1 MPRRRPREIHR
12 QQGLLTPSWLGYAP
26 WAVLTA
32 HCLLAIA
39 YNLAT
44 PFGNNGYPN
53 TPDEGAHFQYV
64 AYVARE
70 WRLPKFEGYAGVGY
84 EAHQP
89 PLYYFLAAVVY
100 ALTGGEGKAVRLLST
115 ACSAGVVWLVWLTLR
130 RLAPERPLLALAGMG
145 FAAFLPMHIA
155 IGSAVGNDALTNL
168 LFAAV
173 LYALLTNLHNATAST
188 TAPENSNPLLKVPP
202 ARRGNRADSVP
213 PAKREESEKRDTH
226 DSVPLAKRGEPSPH
240 SVPLAKRG
248 EPSPHSV
255 PLAKR
260 GEPAGG
266 GRLYQLFL
274 LPILTGLTLLT
285 KATGVLLIPIML
297 LGVIVAARL
306 QSGRWGA
313 AFGAATL
320 ALVITLLVS
329 GWWLVRNYILYGD
342 PLLQRT
348 FLEVFAG
355 TAKAQDFINQGMTW
369 GQYTQLVADW
379 TFRSF
384 WFAYG
389 APETARTGLP
399 NFLPSSVYLG
409 LGALTLGAAVGFA
422 LRLREPLPLWARVWL
437 LLAGLCLVLTLVSF
451 VLFVRVFFQTQG
463 RYFYPALLPISVFWA
478 LGWERL
484 VPERYR
490 PTALLGITGVLL
502 ALALGCLRYLG

>member
-12 QQGLLTPSWLGYAP
+12 QQGLLTSSWLGYAP
-26 WAVLTA
+26 WVVLAA
-32 HCLLAIA
+32 HSLLAIA

-115 ACSAGVVWLVWLTLR
+115 LCSAGVVWLVWLTLR
-130 RLAPERPLLALAGMG
+130 RLAPERPLLALTGMG

-168 LFAAV
+168 LFAATLFGLLV
-173 LYALLTNLHNATAST
+173 NLSNTAELYPPPDLPRQRGRNPDSLPVDGEGRGGGKGGEYLHWLRI
-188 TAPENSNPLLKVPP
+188 PLLV
-202 ARRGNRADSVP
+202 
-213 PAKREESEKRDTH
+213 
-226 DSVPLAKRGEPSPH
+226 
-240 SVPLAKRG
+240 
-248 EPSPHSV
+248 
-255 PLAKR
+255 
-260 GEPAGG
+260 
-266 GRLYQLFL
+266 
-274 LPILTGLTLLT
+274 GLTILT

-297 LGVIVAARL
+297 LGVIVAAQL
-306 QSGRWGA
+306 QSGRWA
-313 AFGAATL
+313 RALGAATL
-320 ALVITLLVS
+320 ALVMTLLVS
-329 GWWLVRNYILYGD
+329 GWWLARNYILYGD

-355 TAKAQDFINQGMTW
+355 TAKAQDFINQGLSW
-369 GQYTQLVADW
+369 GQYARLVADW

-389 APETARTGLP
+389 MPETARTGLP
-399 NFLPSSVYLG
+399 NFLPDSVYLG
-409 LGALTLGAAVGFA
+409 LGVLTLGAAVGFV
-422 LRLREPLPLWARVWL
+422 LRLREPSPSWARVWL
-437 LLAGLCLVLTLVSF
+437 LLAGLCLLLTLVSF

-478 LGWERL
+478 IGWERL

>member
-1 MPRRRPREIHR
+1 MPRRQSGEIHR

-26 WAVLTA
+26 WVVLAA
-32 HCLLAIA
+32 HSLLAIA

-115 ACSAGVVWLVWLTLR
+115 LCSAGVVWLVWLTLR
-130 RLAPERPLLALAGMG
+130 RLAPERPLLALTGMG

-173 LYALLTNLHNATAST
+173 LYALLVNLRDVGAHG
-188 TAPENSNPLLKVPP
+188 APTLKDAEAHSSPTQAVRDVG
-202 ARRGNRADSVP
+202 AHGRA
-213 PAKREESEKRDTH
+213 
-226 DSVPLAKRGEPSPH
+226 PH
-240 SVPLAKRG
+240 SR
-248 EPSPHSV
+248 
-255 PLAKR
+255 
-260 GEPAGG
+260 
-266 GRLYQLFL
+266 L
-274 LPILTGLTLLT
+274 LPSLLTDGLRLLTIPVLVGLAILT
-285 KATGVLLIPIML
+285 KATGILLIPIML

-306 QSGRWGA
+306 QSGRWA
-313 AFGAATL
+313 RALGAATL
-320 ALVITLLVS
+320 ALVMTLLIS
-329 GWWLVRNYILYGD
+329 GWWLARNYILYGD

-348 FLEVFAG
+348 FVEVFAG

-369 GQYTQLVADW
+369 GQYAQLVADW

-409 LGALTLGAAVGFA
+409 LGVLTLGAAMGFV
-422 LRLREPLPLWARVWL
+422 LRLREPSPLWARVWL

-490 PTALLGITGVLL
+490 QTALLGITGVLL

>member
-1 MPRRRPREIHR
+1 MPRRRPREIPR

-26 WAVLTA
+26 WVILTA

-89 PLYYFLAAVVY
+89 PLYYFLAAAVY
-100 ALTGGEGKAVRLLST
+100 TLAGGEGKAVRLLST
-115 ACSAGVVWLVWLTLR
+115 LCSAGVVWLVWLTLR
-130 RLAPERPLLALAGMG
+130 RLAPERPLLALTGMG

-173 LYALLTNLHNATAST
+173 LYGLLVNLRNARAFEALTSSPSPTARKRDVGAHGCAPLLT
-188 TAPENSNPLLKVPP
+188 VP
-202 ARRGNRADSVP
+202 V
-213 PAKREESEKRDTH
+213 
-226 DSVPLAKRGEPSPH
+226 LAG
-240 SVPLAKRG
+240 LA
-248 EPSPHSV
+248 V
-255 PLAKR
+255 
-260 GEPAGG
+260 
-266 GRLYQLFL
+266 
-274 LPILTGLTLLT
+274 LT
-285 KATGVLLIPIML
+285 KATGILLIPLML
-297 LGVIVAARL
+297 LGIL
-306 QSGRWGA
+306 LWGWMRYRSLVPGLSMG
-313 AFGAATL
+313 FL
-320 ALVITLLVS
+320 ALLLTLSIS
-329 GWWLVRNYILYGD
+329 GWWLVRNYILYDD

-355 TAKAQDFINQGMTW
+355 TAKAEDFLNRGMTW
-369 GQYTQLVADW
+369 GQYAQLVADW

-389 APETARTGLP
+389 VPETARTGLP
-399 NFLPSSVYLG
+399 NFLPGSVYLG
-409 LGALTLGAAVGFA
+409 LGALMLGAVVGFV
-422 LRLREPLPLWARVWL
+422 LCLREPSPAWARMWL
-437 LLAGLCLVLTLVSF
+437 LLAGLCLLLTLVSF

>member
-1 MPRRRPREIHR
+1 MPRRRPREIPR

-26 WAVLTA
+26 WVVLAA
-32 HCLLAIA
+32 HSLLAIA

-89 PLYYFLAAVVY
+89 PLYYFLAAAIY

-115 ACSAGVVWLVWLTLR
+115 LCSAGVVWLVWLTLR
-130 RLAPERPLLALAGMG
+130 RLAPERPLLALTGMG

-173 LYALLTNLHNATAST
+173 LYGLLVNLSNTAELYPPPDLPRQRGRNPDSL
-188 TAPENSNPLLKVPP
+188 PVDGEGRGGGKGGEYLHWLRIPLLV
-202 ARRGNRADSVP
+202 
-213 PAKREESEKRDTH
+213 
-226 DSVPLAKRGEPSPH
+226 
-240 SVPLAKRG
+240 
-248 EPSPHSV
+248 
-255 PLAKR
+255 
-260 GEPAGG
+260 
-266 GRLYQLFL
+266 
-274 LPILTGLTLLT
+274 GLTILT
-285 KATGVLLIPIML
+285 KATGILLIPITL

-306 QSGRWGA
+306 QSGRWA
-313 AFGAATL
+313 RALGAATL
-320 ALVITLLVS
+320 ALVMTLLVS
-329 GWWLVRNYILYGD
+329 GWWLARNYILYGD

-355 TAKAQDFINQGMTW
+355 TAKAQDFLNQGMTW
-369 GQYTQLVADW
+369 GQYAQLVADW

-389 APETARTGLP
+389 APETARIGLP

-409 LGALTLGAAVGFA
+409 LGVLTLGAAVGIA
-422 LRLREPLPLWARVWL
+422 LRLREPSPLWARVWL
-437 LLAGLCLVLTLVSF
+437 LLAGVCLLLTLVSF

>member
-1 MPRRRPREIHR
+1 MPRRRPREIPR

-26 WAVLTA
+26 GVALAA
-32 HCLLAIA
+32 HSLLAIA

-70 WRLPKFEGYAGVGY
+70 WRLPKFEGYEGVGY

-89 PLYYFLAAVVY
+89 PLYYFLAAAIY

-115 ACSAGVVWLVWLTLR
+115 LCSAGVVWLVWRTLR
-130 RLAPERPLLALAGMG
+130 RLAPERPLVALAGMG

-168 LFAAV
+168 LFAAT
-173 LYALLTNLHNATAST
+173 LYGLLVNLSNTAELYPPPDLPRQRGRNPDSL
-188 TAPENSNPLLKVPP
+188 PVDGEGRGGGKGGEYLHWLRIPLLV
-202 ARRGNRADSVP
+202 
-213 PAKREESEKRDTH
+213 
-226 DSVPLAKRGEPSPH
+226 
-240 SVPLAKRG
+240 
-248 EPSPHSV
+248 
-255 PLAKR
+255 
-260 GEPAGG
+260 
-266 GRLYQLFL
+266 
-274 LPILTGLTLLT
+274 GLTILT
-285 KATGVLLIPIML
+285 KATGILLIPITL
-297 LGVIVAARL
+297 LGVIIIARQ
-306 QSGRWGA
+306 QSGRWAPALGM
-313 AFGAATL
+313 ATL
-320 ALVITLLVS
+320 ALLATLLMS
-329 GWWLVRNYILYGD
+329 GWWLVRNYLLYGD

-369 GQYTQLVADW
+369 GQYAQLVADW

-389 APETARTGLP
+389 MPETARTGLP
-399 NFLPSSVYLG
+399 NFLPDSVYLG
-409 LGALTLGAAVGFA
+409 LSALTLGAVMGFV
-422 LRLREPLPLWARVWL
+422 LRLREPLPLWVRVWL

-490 PTALLGITGVLL
+490 PTALLGLTGVLL
-502 ALALGCLRYLG
+502 ALALGCLRYLE

>member
-1 MPRRRPREIHR
+1 MPRRRPREIQR

-26 WAVLTA
+26 WVVLAA
-32 HCLLAIA
+32 HSLLAIA

-100 ALTGGEGKAVRLLST
+100 ALTGGEGKAMRLLST
-115 ACSAGVVWLVWLTLR
+115 LCSAGVVWLVWLTLR
-130 RLAPERPLLALAGMG
+130 RLAPERPLLALTGMG

-173 LYALLTNLHNATAST
+173 LYALLVHLSRAS
-188 TAPENSNPLLKVPP
+188 
-202 ARRGNRADSVP
+202 G
-213 PAKREESEKRDTH
+213 SEALT
-226 DSVPLAKRGEPSPH
+226 PSPSPTLWERGVGAH
-240 SVPLAKRG
+240 RCAPLSA
-248 EPSPHSV
+248 
-255 PLAKR
+255 
-260 GEPAGG
+260 
-266 GRLYQLFL
+266 FL
-274 LPILTGLTLLT
+274 LSRFAGEGVGGEGKTRLLLLPVLTGLTLLT
-285 KATGVLLIPIML
+285 KATGILLIPIML

-306 QSGRWGA
+306 QSGRWA
-313 AFGAATL
+313 RALGAATL
-320 ALVITLLVS
+320 ALVMTLLVS
-329 GWWLVRNYILYGD
+329 GWWLARNYILYGD

-355 TAKAQDFINQGMTW
+355 TAKAQDFINQGLSW
-369 GQYTQLVADW
+369 GQYARLVADW

-389 APETARTGLP
+389 MPETARTGLP
-399 NFLPSSVYLG
+399 NFLPDSVYLG
-409 LGALTLGAAVGFA
+409 LGVLTLGAAVGFV
-422 LRLREPLPLWARVWL
+422 LRLREPSPSWARVWL
-437 LLAGLCLVLTLVSF
+437 LLAGLCLLLTLVSF

-478 LGWERL
+478 IGWERL

>member
-1 MPRRRPREIHR
+1 MPRRRSGEIHR
-12 QQGLLTPSWLGYAP
+12 QQGLLTSSWLGYAP

-115 ACSAGVVWLVWLTLR
+115 LCSAGVVWLVWLTLR
-130 RLAPERPLLALAGMG
+130 RLTPERPLLALAGMG

-168 LFAAV
+168 LFAAT
-173 LYALLTNLHNATAST
+173 LYGLLVNLSNTAELYPPPDLPRQRGRNPDSL
-188 TAPENSNPLLKVPP
+188 PVDGEGRGGGKGGEYLHWLRIPLLV
-202 ARRGNRADSVP
+202 
-213 PAKREESEKRDTH
+213 
-226 DSVPLAKRGEPSPH
+226 
-240 SVPLAKRG
+240 
-248 EPSPHSV
+248 
-255 PLAKR
+255 
-260 GEPAGG
+260 
-266 GRLYQLFL
+266 
-274 LPILTGLTLLT
+274 GLTILT
-285 KATGVLLIPIML
+285 KATGVLLIPITL

-306 QSGRWGA
+306 QSGRWA
-313 AFGAATL
+313 RALGAATL
-320 ALVITLLVS
+320 ALLATLLIS
-329 GWWLVRNYILYGD
+329 GWWLVRNYLLYGD

-355 TAKAQDFINQGMTW
+355 TAKARDFLNQGMTW
-369 GQYTQLVADW
+369 GQYAQLVADW
-379 TFRSF
+379 TFSSF

-422 LRLREPLPLWARVWL
+422 LRLREPSPLWARVWL

-502 ALALGCLRYLG
+502 ALSLGCLRYLG

>member
-1 MPRRRPREIHR
+1 MPRRRSGEIHR
-12 QQGLLTPSWLGYAP
+12 QQGLLTSSWLGYAP
-26 WAVLTA
+26 WVVLAA
-32 HCLLAIA
+32 HSLLAIA

-115 ACSAGVVWLVWLTLR
+115 LCSAGVVWLVWLTLR
-130 RLAPERPLLALAGMG
+130 RLTPERPLLALAGMG

-168 LFAAV
+168 LFAAT
-173 LYALLTNLHNATAST
+173 LYGLLVNLSNTAELYPPPDLPRQRGRNPDSL
-188 TAPENSNPLLKVPP
+188 PVDGEGRGGGKGGEYLHWLRIPLLV
-202 ARRGNRADSVP
+202 
-213 PAKREESEKRDTH
+213 
-226 DSVPLAKRGEPSPH
+226 
-240 SVPLAKRG
+240 
-248 EPSPHSV
+248 
-255 PLAKR
+255 
-260 GEPAGG
+260 
-266 GRLYQLFL
+266 
-274 LPILTGLTLLT
+274 GLTILT

-306 QSGRWGA
+306 QSGRWA
-313 AFGAATL
+313 RALGAATL

-329 GWWLVRNYILYGD
+329 GWWLVRNYMLYGD

-355 TAKAQDFINQGMTW
+355 TAKARDFLNQGMTW
-369 GQYTQLVADW
+369 GQYAQLVADW

-389 APETARTGLP
+389 APDTARTGLP

-422 LRLREPLPLWARVWL
+422 LRLREPSPLWARVWL

>member
-26 WAVLTA
+26 WVVLAA
-32 HCLLAIA
+32 HSLLAIA

-89 PLYYFLAAVVY
+89 PLYYFLAAAIY

-115 ACSAGVVWLVWLTLR
+115 LCSAGVVWLVWLTLR

-168 LFAAV
+168 LFAAT
-173 LYALLTNLHNATAST
+173 LYGLLVNLSNTAELYPPPDLPRQRGRNPDSL
-188 TAPENSNPLLKVPP
+188 PVDGEGRGGGKGGEYLHWLRIPLLV
-202 ARRGNRADSVP
+202 
-213 PAKREESEKRDTH
+213 
-226 DSVPLAKRGEPSPH
+226 
-240 SVPLAKRG
+240 
-248 EPSPHSV
+248 
-255 PLAKR
+255 
-260 GEPAGG
+260 
-266 GRLYQLFL
+266 
-274 LPILTGLTLLT
+274 GLTILT
-285 KATGVLLIPIML
+285 KATGILLIPITL

-306 QSGRWGA
+306 QSGRWA
-313 AFGAATL
+313 RALGAATL

-329 GWWLVRNYILYGD
+329 GWWLVRNYMLYGD

-355 TAKAQDFINQGMTW
+355 TAKAQDFLNQGMTW
-369 GQYTQLVADW
+369 GQYAQLVADW

-399 NFLPSSVYLG
+399 NFLLGSVYLG
-409 LGALTLGAAVGFA
+409 LGALTLGAVVGFV
-422 LRLREPLPLWARVWL
+422 LRLREPSPLWARVWL
-437 LLAGLCLVLTLVSF
+437 LLAGLCLLLTLVSF

-478 LGWERL
+478 LGWEQL

-490 PTALLGITGVLL
+490 QTALLGITGVLL

>member
-26 WAVLTA
+26 WVVLAA
-32 HCLLAIA
+32 HSLLAIA

-70 WRLPKFEGYAGVGY
+70 WRLPKFEGYEGVGY

-115 ACSAGVVWLVWLTLR
+115 LCSAGVVWLVWLTLR
-130 RLAPERPLLALAGMG
+130 RLAPERPLLALTGMG

-202 ARRGNRADSVP
+202 AGRGNRADSVP
-213 PAKREESEKRDTH
+213 PAKREEPEKRDTH
-226 DSVPLAKRGEPSPH
+226 A

-297 LGVIVAARL
+297 LGVIIVARVAVGALGACAWRGDACAGDNTAGQRLVARAQL
-306 QSGRWGA
+306 YSLRRPATAAHLSGSVRGHGEGAGLSQSGHDLGA
-313 AFGAATL
+313 VRAVGGGLDFPQF
-320 ALVITLLVS
+320 
-329 GWWLVRNYILYGD
+329 LVRL
-342 PLLQRT
+342 R
-348 FLEVFAG
+348 
-355 TAKAQDFINQGMTW
+355 
-369 GQYTQLVADW
+369 
-379 TFRSF
+379 R
-384 WFAYG
+384 
-389 APETARTGLP
+389 ARNSAHGLAE
-399 NFLPSSVYLG
+399 LP
-409 LGALTLGAAVGFA
+409 A
-422 LRLREPLPLWARVWL
+422 E
-437 LLAGLCLVLTLVSF
+437 
-451 VLFVRVFFQTQG
+451 
-463 RYFYPALLPISVFWA
+463 
-478 LGWERL
+478 
-484 VPERYR
+484 
-490 PTALLGITGVLL
+490 
-502 ALALGCLRYLG
+502 

>member
-89 PLYYFLAAVVY
+89 PLYYFLAAAVY
-100 ALTGGEGKAVRLLST
+100 MLTGGEGKAVRLLST
-115 ACSAGVVWLVWLTLR
+115 LCSAGVVWLVWLTLR

-173 LYALLTNLHNATAST
+173 LYALLVNLSRAS
-188 TAPENSNPLLKVPP
+188 
-202 ARRGNRADSVP
+202 G
-213 PAKREESEKRDTH
+213 SEALT
-226 DSVPLAKRGEPSPH
+226 PSPSPTAWEKGVGAH
-240 SVPLAKRG
+240 GAPTQRERDVGAHGRA
-248 EPSPHSV
+248 PHS
-255 PLAKR
+255 R
-260 GEPAGG
+260 
-266 GRLYQLFL
+266 L
-274 LPILTGLTLLT
+274 LPSLLTDGLRLLTIPVPVGLAILT
-285 KATGVLLIPIML
+285 KATGILLIPITL
-297 LGVIVAARL
+297 LGVIIIARQ

-313 AFGAATL
+313 AFGAVALALLATL
-320 ALVITLLVS
+320 LMS
-329 GWWLVRNYILYGD
+329 GWWLARNYILYGD

-369 GQYTQLVADW
+369 GQYAQLVADW

-389 APETARTGLP
+389 VPQTARTGLP
-399 NFLPSSVYLG
+399 NFLPDSVYLG
-409 LGALTLGAAVGFA
+409 LGALTLSAAVGFA

>member
-12 QQGLLTPSWLGYAP
+12 QQGLLTSSWLGYAP

-89 PLYYFLAAVVY
+89 PLYYFLAAAVY

-115 ACSAGVVWLVWLTLR
+115 LCSAGVVWLVWLTLR
-130 RLAPERPLLALAGMG
+130 RLAPERPLLALTGMG

-202 ARRGNRADSVP
+202 AGRGNRADSVP
-213 PAKREESEKRDTH
+213 PAKREEPEKRDTH
-226 DSVPLAKRGEPSPH
+226 ALVPLAKRGEPSPH
-240 SVPLAKRG
+240 SVPLAN
-248 EPSPHSV
+248 
-255 PLAKR
+255 R

-285 KATGVLLIPIML
+285 KATGILLIPIML
-297 LGVIVAARL
+297 LGIL
-306 QSGRWGA
+306 LWGWLRYRSLVPGLSMG
-313 AFGAATL
+313 FL
-320 ALVITLLVS
+320 ALLLTLSIS
-329 GWWLVRNYILYGD
+329 GWWLVRNYILYDD

-369 GQYTQLVADW
+369 GQYAQLVADW

-422 LRLREPLPLWARVWL
+422 LRLCEPSPLWARVWL

-463 RYFYPALLPISVFWA
+463 RYFYPALLTISVFWA

-490 PTALLGITGVLL
+490 PMALLGITGVLL
-502 ALALGCLRYLG
+502 ALALGCLRYLE

>member
-1 MPRRRPREIHR
+1 
-12 QQGLLTPSWLGYAP
+12 
-26 WAVLTA
+26 
-32 HCLLAIA
+32 
-39 YNLAT
+39 
-44 PFGNNGYPN
+44 
-53 TPDEGAHFQYV
+53 
-64 AYVARE
+64 
-70 WRLPKFEGYAGVGY
+70 
-84 EAHQP
+84 
-89 PLYYFLAAVVY
+89 
-100 ALTGGEGKAVRLLST
+100 
-115 ACSAGVVWLVWLTLR
+115 
-130 RLAPERPLLALAGMG
+130 
-145 FAAFLPMHIA
+145 
-155 IGSAVGNDALTNL
+155 
-168 LFAAV
+168 
-173 LYALLTNLHNATAST
+173 
-188 TAPENSNPLLKVPP
+188 
-202 ARRGNRADSVP
+202 
-213 PAKREESEKRDTH
+213 
-226 DSVPLAKRGEPSPH
+226 
-240 SVPLAKRG
+240 
-248 EPSPHSV
+248 
-255 PLAKR
+255 
-260 GEPAGG
+260 
-266 GRLYQLFL
+266 
-274 LPILTGLTLLT
+274 
-285 KATGVLLIPIML
+285 ML

-348 FLEVFAG
+348 FWRCRGHGEG
-355 TAKAQDFINQGMTW
+355 TGFYQSGHDLGAVHTVGGGLDLPQF
-369 GQYTQLVADW
+369 LV
-379 TFRSF
+379 R
-384 WFAYG
+384 YG

>member
-12 QQGLLTPSWLGYAP
+12 HEGLLTPSWLGYAP
-26 WAVLTA
+26 WVVLAA
-32 HCLLAIA
+32 HSLLAIA

-115 ACSAGVVWLVWLTLR
+115 LCSAGVVWLVWLTLR

-173 LYALLTNLHNATAST
+173 LYGLLVNLSNTAELYPPPDLPRQRGRNPDSL
-188 TAPENSNPLLKVPP
+188 PVDGEGRGGGKGGEYLHWLRIPLLV
-202 ARRGNRADSVP
+202 
-213 PAKREESEKRDTH
+213 
-226 DSVPLAKRGEPSPH
+226 
-240 SVPLAKRG
+240 
-248 EPSPHSV
+248 
-255 PLAKR
+255 
-260 GEPAGG
+260 
-266 GRLYQLFL
+266 
-274 LPILTGLTLLT
+274 GLTILT
-285 KATGVLLIPIML
+285 KATGILLIPIML

-306 QSGRWGA
+306 QSGRWA
-313 AFGAATL
+313 RALGAATL
-320 ALVITLLVS
+320 ALVMTLLVS
-329 GWWLVRNYILYGD
+329 GWWLARNYILYGD

-355 TAKAQDFINQGMTW
+355 TAKARDFLNQGMTW
-369 GQYTQLVADW
+369 GQYAQLVADW

-389 APETARTGLP
+389 APDTARTGLP
-399 NFLPSSVYLG
+399 NFLSGSVYLG
-409 LGALTLGAAVGFA
+409 LGVLTLGAVVGFV

>member
-1 MPRRRPREIHR
+1 MPRRRSGEIHR
-12 QQGLLTPSWLGYAP
+12 QQGFLTSSWLGYAP

-100 ALTGGEGKAVRLLST
+100 TLTGGEGKAVRLLST
-115 ACSAGVVWLVWLTLR
+115 LCSAGVVWLVWLTLR
-130 RLAPERPLLALAGMG
+130 RLAPERPLVALAGMG

-168 LFAAV
+168 LFAAT
-173 LYALLTNLHNATAST
+173 LYGLLVNLSNTAELYPPPDLPRQRGRNPDSLPVDGEGRGGGKGGEYLHWLRT
-188 TAPENSNPLLKVPP
+188 PLLV
-202 ARRGNRADSVP
+202 
-213 PAKREESEKRDTH
+213 
-226 DSVPLAKRGEPSPH
+226 
-240 SVPLAKRG
+240 
-248 EPSPHSV
+248 
-255 PLAKR
+255 
-260 GEPAGG
+260 
-266 GRLYQLFL
+266 
-274 LPILTGLTLLT
+274 GLTILT
-285 KATGVLLIPIML
+285 KATGILLIPIML

-306 QSGRWGA
+306 QSGRWA
-313 AFGAATL
+313 RALGAATL

-329 GWWLVRNYILYGD
+329 GWWLVRNYILYDD

-369 GQYTQLVADW
+369 GQYAQLVADW

-389 APETARTGLP
+389 APDTARTGLP

-409 LGALTLGAAVGFA
+409 LGALTLGAAIGFA
-422 LRLREPLPLWARVWL
+422 LRLREPSPLWARVWL

>member
-1 MPRRRPREIHR
+1 MPRRRPREIPR

-26 WAVLTA
+26 WVILTA

-100 ALTGGEGKAVRLLST
+100 TLAGGEGKAVRLLST
-115 ACSAGVVWLVWLTLR
+115 LCSAGVVWLVWLTLH
-130 RLAPERPLLALAGMG
+130 RLAPERPLLALTGMG

-173 LYALLTNLHNATAST
+173 LYGLLTNLHNATAST

-202 ARRGNRADSVP
+202 AGRGNRADSVP
-213 PAKREESEKRDTH
+213 PAKREEPEKRDTH
-226 DSVPLAKRGEPSPH
+226 ASVPLAKRGEPSP
-240 SVPLAKRG
+240 R
-248 EPSPHSV
+248 SV

-285 KATGVLLIPIML
+285 KATGILLIPIML
-297 LGVIVAARL
+297 LGVVVVVRL
-306 QSGRWGA
+306 LSGRWGA

-355 TAKAQDFINQGMTW
+355 TAKAQDFLDQGMTW
-369 GQYTQLVADW
+369 GQYAQLVADW

-389 APETARTGLP
+389 VPDTAHTGLP
-399 NFLPSSVYLG
+399 NFLPGSVYLG
-409 LGALTLGAAVGFA
+409 LGALMLGAVVGFV
-422 LRLREPLPLWARVWL
+422 LCLREPSPAWARMWL
-437 LLAGLCLVLTLVSF
+437 LLAGLCLLLTLVSF

-490 PTALLGITGVLL
+490 PTALLGLTGLMF
-502 ALALGCLRYLG
+502 ALAVGCLRYLE

>member
-39 YNLAT
+39 CNLAT

-89 PLYYFLAAVVY
+89 PLYYFLAAAVY

-130 RLAPERPLLALAGMG
+130 RLAPERPLLALTGMG

-173 LYALLTNLHNATAST
+173 LYALLVNLRDVGAHSR
-188 TAPENSNPLLKVPP
+188 APTQTERNVGAHSSPTQAERNVGAHGVPTQRERDVGAHSRAPL
-202 ARRGNRADSVP
+202 
-213 PAKREESEKRDTH
+213 
-226 DSVPLAKRGEPSPH
+226 H
-240 SVPLAKRG
+240 SR
-248 EPSPHSV
+248 
-255 PLAKR
+255 
-260 GEPAGG
+260 
-266 GRLYQLFL
+266 L
-274 LPILTGLTLLT
+274 LPSLLTDGLRLLTIPVLVGLAMLT
-285 KATGVLLIPIML
+285 KATGILLMPLML
-297 LGVIVAARL
+297 LGFLLLGWQRFKSLVPGLGLGFIAL
-306 QSGRWGA
+306 LL
-313 AFGAATL
+313 TL
-320 ALVITLLVS
+320 HIS

-355 TAKAQDFINQGMTW
+355 TAKAQDFINQGMSW
-369 GQYTQLVADW
+369 GQYARLVADW

-389 APETARTGLP
+389 VPETARTGLP
-399 NFLPSSVYLG
+399 NFLPDSVYLG
-409 LGALTLGAAVGFA
+409 LGVLTLGAVVGFV

-502 ALALGCLRYLG
+502 ALAFGCLRYLG

>member
-12 QQGLLTPSWLGYAP
+12 QQGLLTSSWLGYAP

-89 PLYYFLAAVVY
+89 PLYYFLAAAVY

-130 RLAPERPLLALAGMG
+130 RLAPERLLLALAGMG

-173 LYALLTNLHNATAST
+173 LYALLVNL
-188 TAPENSNPLLKVPP
+188 
-202 ARRGNRADSVP
+202 RGVG
-213 PAKREESEKRDTH
+213 TH
-226 DSVPLAKRGEPSPH
+226 SRVPLHP
-240 SVPLAKRG
+240 
-248 EPSPHSV
+248 
-255 PLAKR
+255 
-260 GEPAGG
+260 
-266 GRLYQLFL
+266 
-274 LPILTGLTLLT
+274 LPIDGLRLLTIPVLVGLAMLT
-285 KATGVLLIPIML
+285 KATGILLIPIML
-297 LGVIVAARL
+297 LGVVVVVRL
-306 QSGRWGA
+306 RSGRWGA

-329 GWWLVRNYILYGD
+329 GWWLVRNYMLYGD

-369 GQYTQLVADW
+369 GQYARLVADW

-389 APETARTGLP
+389 MPETARTGLP
-399 NFLPSSVYLG
+399 NFLPDSVYLG
-409 LGALTLGAAVGFA
+409 LGVLTLGAVVGFV
-422 LRLREPLPLWARVWL
+422 LRLREPSPLWVRVWL

-490 PTALLGITGVLL
+490 PTALLGNTGVLL

>member
-70 WRLPKFEGYAGVGY
+70 WRLPKFEGYEGVGY

-89 PLYYFLAAVVY
+89 PLYYFLAAAIY

-115 ACSAGVVWLVWLTLR
+115 LCSAGVVWLVWLTLR

-173 LYALLTNLHNATAST
+173 LYALLVNLSNATASPI
-188 TAPENSNPLLKVPP
+188 APENLHPLLKVPP
-202 ARRGNRADSVP
+202 ASRGNRADSLP
-213 PAKREESEKRDTH
+213 LTSRGKPEKRETH
-226 DSVPLAKRGEPSPH
+226 DSVPLAKQ
-240 SVPLAKRG
+240 G

-266 GRLYQLFL
+266 GHLYQLFL
-274 LPILTGLTLLT
+274 LPVLVGLTLLT
-285 KATGVLLIPIML
+285 KATGILLIPIML
-297 LGVIVAARL
+297 LGVAIAVRQ

-320 ALVITLLVS
+320 ALVMTLLVS

-355 TAKAQDFINQGMTW
+355 TAKAQDFIKGGMRW
-369 GQYTQLVADW
+369 GQYAQLVADW

-399 NFLPSSVYLG
+399 NFLPDSVYLG
-409 LGALTLGAAVGFA
+409 LGALTLSAAVGFA
-422 LRLREPLPLWARVWL
+422 LRLREPSPAWARVWL

-490 PTALLGITGVLL
+490 PTALLGITGVLM

>member
-1 MPRRRPREIHR
+1 MPRRRPREIPR

-26 WAVLTA
+26 WVILTA

-100 ALTGGEGKAVRLLST
+100 MLAGGEGKAVRLLST
-115 ACSAGVVWLVWLTLR
+115 LCSAGVVWLVWLTLR
-130 RLAPERPLLALAGMG
+130 RLAPERPLLALTGMG

-173 LYALLTNLHNATAST
+173 LYGLLVNLRNARAFEALTSSPSPTARKRDVGAQGKRDVGAHGCAPLLT
-188 TAPENSNPLLKVPP
+188 VP
-202 ARRGNRADSVP
+202 V
-213 PAKREESEKRDTH
+213 
-226 DSVPLAKRGEPSPH
+226 LAG
-240 SVPLAKRG
+240 LA
-248 EPSPHSV
+248 V
-255 PLAKR
+255 
-260 GEPAGG
+260 
-266 GRLYQLFL
+266 
-274 LPILTGLTLLT
+274 LT
-285 KATGVLLIPIML
+285 KATGILLIPLML
-297 LGVIVAARL
+297 LGIL
-306 QSGRWGA
+306 LWGWMRYRSLVPGLSMG
-313 AFGAATL
+313 FL
-320 ALVITLLVS
+320 ALLLTLSIS
-329 GWWLVRNYILYGD
+329 GWWLVRNYILYDD

-355 TAKAQDFINQGMTW
+355 TAKAQDFLDQGMTW
-369 GQYTQLVADW
+369 GQYAQLVADW

-389 APETARTGLP
+389 VPETARTGLP
-399 NFLPSSVYLG
+399 NFLPGSVYLG
-409 LGALTLGAAVGFA
+409 LGALMLGAVVGFV
-422 LRLREPLPLWARVWL
+422 LCLREPSPAWARMWL
-437 LLAGLCLVLTLVSF
+437 LLAGLCLLLTLVSF

-490 PTALLGITGVLL
+490 PTALLGLTGLMF
-502 ALALGCLRYLG
+502 ALAVGCLRYLG

>member
-12 QQGLLTPSWLGYAP
+12 QQGLLTSSWLGYAP

-89 PLYYFLAAVVY
+89 PLYYFLAAAVY

-130 RLAPERPLLALAGMG
+130 RLAPERLLLALAGMG

-173 LYALLTNLHNATAST
+173 LYALLVNL
-188 TAPENSNPLLKVPP
+188 
-202 ARRGNRADSVP
+202 RGVG
-213 PAKREESEKRDTH
+213 TH
-226 DSVPLAKRGEPSPH
+226 SRVPLHP
-240 SVPLAKRG
+240 
-248 EPSPHSV
+248 
-255 PLAKR
+255 
-260 GEPAGG
+260 
-266 GRLYQLFL
+266 
-274 LPILTGLTLLT
+274 LPIDGLRLLTIPVLVGLAMLT
-285 KATGVLLIPIML
+285 KATGILLIPIML
-297 LGVIVAARL
+297 LGVVVVVRL
-306 QSGRWGA
+306 RSGRWEA

-329 GWWLVRNYILYGD
+329 GWWLVRNYMLYGD

-369 GQYTQLVADW
+369 GQYARLVADW

-389 APETARTGLP
+389 MPETARTGLP
-399 NFLPSSVYLG
+399 NFLPDSVYLG
-409 LGALTLGAAVGFA
+409 LGVLTLGAVVGFV
-422 LRLREPLPLWARVWL
+422 LRLREPSPLWVRVWL

-490 PTALLGITGVLL
+490 PTALLGNTGVLL

>member
-1 MPRRRPREIHR
+1 
-12 QQGLLTPSWLGYAP
+12 
-26 WAVLTA
+26 
-32 HCLLAIA
+32 
-39 YNLAT
+39 
-44 PFGNNGYPN
+44 
-53 TPDEGAHFQYV
+53 
-64 AYVARE
+64 
-70 WRLPKFEGYAGVGY
+70 
-84 EAHQP
+84 
-89 PLYYFLAAVVY
+89 
-100 ALTGGEGKAVRLLST
+100 
-115 ACSAGVVWLVWLTLR
+115 
-130 RLAPERPLLALAGMG
+130 
-145 FAAFLPMHIA
+145 MHIA

-202 ARRGNRADSVP
+202 AGRGNRADSVP
-213 PAKREESEKRDTH
+213 PAKREEPEKRDTH
-226 DSVPLAKRGEPSPH
+226 A

-297 LGVIVAARL
+297 LGVVIVARGRF
-306 QSGRWGA
+306 GRWVPA
-313 AFGAATL
+313 LGAATL
-320 ALVITLLVS
+320 ALVATLLVS
-329 GWWLVRNYILYGD
+329 GWWLARNYILYGD

-355 TAKAQDFINQGMTW
+355 TAKAQDFLNQGMTW
-369 GQYTQLVADW
+369 GQYAQLVADW

-409 LGALTLGAAVGFA
+409 LGG
-422 LRLREPLPLWARVWL
+422 
-437 LLAGLCLVLTLVSF
+437 
-451 VLFVRVFFQTQG
+451 
-463 RYFYPALLPISVFWA
+463 
-478 LGWERL
+478 
-484 VPERYR
+484 
-490 PTALLGITGVLL
+490 
-502 ALALGCLRYLG
+502 

>member
-1 MPRRRPREIHR
+1 
-12 QQGLLTPSWLGYAP
+12 
-26 WAVLTA
+26 
-32 HCLLAIA
+32 
-39 YNLAT
+39 
-44 PFGNNGYPN
+44 
-53 TPDEGAHFQYV
+53 V

-100 ALTGGEGKAVRLLST
+100 TLTGGEGKVVRLLST

-130 RLAPERPLLALAGMG
+130 RLASERPLLALTGMG

-173 LYALLTNLHNATAST
+173 LYVLLTNLHNATAST

-202 ARRGNRADSVP
+202 AGRGNRADSVP
-213 PAKREESEKRDTH
+213 PAKREEPEKRDTH
-226 DSVPLAKRGEPSPH
+226 A

-274 LPILTGLTLLT
+274 LPILTGLTILT
-285 KATGVLLIPIML
+285 KATGILLIPIML
-297 LGVIVAARL
+297 LGVVIVARGRF
-306 QSGRWGA
+306 GRWVPA
-313 AFGAATL
+313 LGAATL
-320 ALVITLLVS
+320 ALVMTLLVS

-355 TAKAQDFINQGMTW
+355 TAKAQDFINQGVSW
-369 GQYTQLVADW
+369 GQYAQLVADW

-389 APETARTGLP
+389 APDTARTGLP

-422 LRLREPLPLWARVWL
+422 LRLREPSPSWARVWL

-490 PTALLGITGVLL
+490 PTALLGITGVMF